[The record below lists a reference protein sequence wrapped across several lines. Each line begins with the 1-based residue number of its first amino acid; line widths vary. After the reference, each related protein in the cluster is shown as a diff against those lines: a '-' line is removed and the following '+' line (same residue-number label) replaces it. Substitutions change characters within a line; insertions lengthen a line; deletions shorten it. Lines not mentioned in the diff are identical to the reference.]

1 MQINALQIRVGNIL
15 VKENEL
21 YRVTYTQH
29 VTPGKGVACMQT
41 KMKSIQSGK
50 NLEKRFRSAEFV
62 EKASLESKSMQYL
75 YMEGD
80 DLVMMDNE
88 SFEQLQVSVDL
99 LGDGAQFLKEG
110 ESYNLSFFNDTVVGV
125 ELPKS
130 VALKVTV
137 APPEVK
143 KATASASLRP
153 VTLENGME
161 VQAPVFIKE
170 GDTIKINTETM
181 AYIERV

>member
-1 MQINALQIRVGNIL
+1 
-15 VKENEL
+15 
-21 YRVTYTQH
+21 
-29 VTPGKGVACMQT
+29 
-41 KMKSIQSGK
+41 
-50 NLEKRFRSAEFV
+50 
-62 EKASLESKSMQYL
+62 
-75 YMEGD
+75 
-80 DLVMMDNE
+80 MMDNE